1 MSLTRRMLSAAVVSG
16 SAVGLF
22 ISALHAV
29 TTTPLILHAEEYE
42 SADAAHHALPAMLEQ
57 ASLHRWAAPGVASAW
72 RFVPAHSEATGGAH
86 DTQDGS
92 PEGQTWAPEDGFE
105 RMLYTA
111 LANVITGIGY
121 AFLLVACYAL
131 WGGRVDGRTGVLW
144 GVGGFACFA
153 LAPAL
158 GLPPEVPSAMTAE
171 LYARQGWWLL
181 TAVVTVGALSL
192 LVFGKRR
199 SMHLGGL
206 VLLAVPHVV
215 GAPQPAELGGSV
227 PPEIAGHFAAAS
239 IVVSAVFWA
248 ALGWCSGECYRRFE
262 RV

>member
-1 MSLTRRMLSAAVVSG
+1 MLSAALVSG
-16 SAVGLF
+16 LVVGLL

-42 SADAAHHALPAMLEQ
+42 SGGQALQANEARTSTRHGTSGPASFQRAVATDTPSEWRFFAVHSDAEADAHGGQ
-57 ASLHRWAAPGVASAW
+57 A
-72 RFVPAHSEATGGAH
+72 
-86 DTQDGS
+86 
-92 PEGQTWAPEDGFE
+92 WAPKDGLE
-105 RMLYTA
+105 RMAYTA

-131 WGGRVDGRTGVLW
+131 WGGRVDGRAGVLW

-158 GLPPEVPSAMTAE
+158 GLPPEIPGAMTAD
-171 LYARQGWWLL
+171 LSARQGWWLL
-181 TAVVTVGALSL
+181 TAVATVGALWL
-192 LVFGKRR
+192 LVFGKHRW
-199 SMHLGGL
+199 MHLAGL
-206 VLLAVPHVV
+206 VLLAAPHVI
-215 GAPQPAELGGSV
+215 GAPQPVTLGGRV
-227 PPEIAGHFAAAS
+227 PPEIAGHFAATS

-262 RV
+262 KA